1 MDESSIQSHPGRRF
15 PSSAKWLHPS
25 GIITEPLK
33 RPSHWLVTQ
42 LLQDVGEHN
51 KTSEFFKHE
60 PMAMLHLGDGQ
71 FLA

>member
-15 PSSAKWLHPS
+15 PSSAKCLHPS